1 MTIKLSNAFDE
12 ARNAFLDAVQNK
24 APENKQAE
32 LYGDMVNEIAE
43 EAKRQARQETE
54 NLVAKNPA
62 EAKMSARERK
72 FFNEIETEVGY
83 KEEALLPQE
92 TIDRI
97 FEDLTTEHPL
107 LSKIGLRNASLR
119 VKFLKSE
126 TEGVAVWGKVFG
138 EIKGQ
143 LDAAFSD
150 EETIQNKLTAFVVI
164 PKDLQDYG
172 VSFIESFVRT
182 QINEAFSV
190 ALEAAFVAGDG
201 NDKPVGL
208 DRDIS
213 KGNTNNGV
221 TTYPQKAAQG
231 ELTFAD
237 SDRTVGELTEVYKF
251 HSVKE
256 NGQPLAVEGAVSM
269 IVNPADAWD
278 VKKQYT
284 SLNAQGV
291 YVTALPFNL
300 DVIESVAQA
309 AGKATSFVQGRYD
322 AYLGGGLT
330 VRKYDQTLAIE
341 DMDLYTAKQFAY
353 GKAKDM
359 KAAAVWDLNISNN
372 EEDNGGDL
380 GEE

>member
-1 MTIKLSNAFDE
+1 MTLKLSNAFNE
-12 ARNAFLDAVQNK
+12 ARQAFLNAVQEG
-24 APENKQAE
+24 ADEDRQAE
-32 LYGDMVNEIAE
+32 LYGEMVNEIAE

-54 NLVAKNPA
+54 ALIAKNPA

-72 FFNEIETEVGY
+72 FFNDINKEVGY
-83 KEEALLPQE
+83 KEETLLPQE

-97 FEDLTTEHPL
+97 FEDLTTNHPL
-107 LSKIGLRNASLR
+107 LQKIGLRNASLR

-150 EETIQNKLTAFVVI
+150 EEDIQNKLTAFVVI

-201 NDKPVGL
+201 NDKPIGL
-208 DRDIS
+208 NRDIS
-213 KGNTNNGV
+213 KGATNSGV
-221 TTYPQKAAQG
+221 TTYPEKAAQG
-231 ELTFAD
+231 TLTFAD
-237 SDRTVGELTEVYKF
+237 SKTTVNELTEVYKF
-251 HSVKE
+251 HSTKE
-256 NGQPLAVEGAVSM
+256 NGQPQAVEGLVSM

-291 YVTALPFNL
+291 YVTSLPFNL
-300 DVIESVAQA
+300 DIIESIAQA
-309 AGKATSFVQGRYD
+309 QGKTTTFVQGRYD
-322 AYLGGGLT
+322 AFLGGGLT

-359 KAAAVWDLNISNN
+359 KATAVWTLKVPA
-372 EEDNGGDL
+372 NGGS
-380 GEE
+380 GE

>member
-1 MTIKLSNAFDE
+1 MALELGNEFNE
-12 ARNAFLDAVQNK
+12 ARNAFLNAVQNNE
-24 APENKQAE
+24 PEDKQAE
-32 LYGDMVNEIAE
+32 LYGDMVNQIAE

-54 NLVAKNPA
+54 SVIATNPA

-83 KEEALLPQE
+83 KDEKLLPQE

-107 LSKIGLRNASLR
+107 LSRIGLRNAGLR
-119 VKFLKSE
+119 MKFLRSE

-138 EIKGQ
+138 DIKGQ

-150 EETIQNKLTAFVVI
+150 DEDIQNKLTAFVVV

-172 VSFIESFVRT
+172 VSFIEEFVRT

-201 NDKPVGL
+201 DDKPIGL
-208 DRDIS
+208 NRDIS
-213 KGNTNNGV
+213 NGTTDSGV
-221 TTYPQKAAQG
+221 TTYPEKDPEG

-237 SDRTVGELTEVYKF
+237 ADLTVGELTEVYKY

-256 NGQPLAVEGAVSM
+256 NGQPLAVEGRVSM
-269 IVNPADAWD
+269 VVNPADAWD

-300 DVIESVAQA
+300 DIIESIAQN
-309 AGKATSFVQGRYD
+309 AGKATTFVQGRYD
-322 AYLGGGLT
+322 AFLGGGLT

-353 GKAKDM
+353 GKAKDT
-359 KAAAVWDLNISNN
+359 KATAVWTLNVS
-372 EEDNGGDL
+372 DNVTD
-380 GEE
+380 ESPQA

>member
-1 MTIKLSNAFDE
+1 MTLKLGDE
-12 ARNAFLDAVQNK
+12 FNQARDNFLNAVQNN
-24 APENKQAE
+24 ESEEKQSE
-32 LYGDMVNEIAE
+32 LYGEMVNQIAE

-54 NLVAKNPA
+54 SVIATNPA

-72 FFNEIETEVGY
+72 FFNEIDTNVGY
-83 KEEALLPQE
+83 KEDTLLPQE
-92 TIDRI
+92 TFDRI

-107 LSKIGLRNASLR
+107 LSKIGLRNAGLR
-119 VKFLKSE
+119 MKFLKSE
-126 TEGVAVWGKVFG
+126 TEGVAVWGKIFG

-143 LDAAFSD
+143 LDAAFSE

-164 PKDLQDYG
+164 PKDLQDYN
-172 VSFIESFVRT
+172 VSFIEEFVRT

-201 NDKPVGL
+201 DDKPIGL
-208 DRDIS
+208 NRDIS
-213 KGNTNNGV
+213 NGTTSNGV
-221 TTYPQKAAQG
+221 TTYPEKDPEG

-237 SDRTVGELTEVYKF
+237 ADLTVGELTEVYKY

-256 NGQPLAVEGAVSM
+256 NGQPLAVEGRVSM

-300 DVIESVAQA
+300 DIIESIAQN
-309 AGKATSFVQGRYD
+309 AGKATTFVQGRYD
-322 AYLGGGLT
+322 AFLGGGLT

-353 GKAKDM
+353 GKAKDT
-359 KAAAVWDLNISNN
+359 KATAVWTLNVS
-372 EEDNGGDL
+372 DNGND
-380 GEE
+380 ESPQA

>member
-143 LDAAFSD
+143 LDATFSD
-150 EETIQNKLTAFVVI
+150 EETIQNKLTTFVVI

-213 KGNTNNGV
+213 KGNTNSGV

-237 SDRTVGELTEVYKF
+237 SDKTVGELTEVYKF

-256 NGQPLAVEGAVSM
+256 NGQPLAVEGAVSL

-353 GKAKDM
+353 GKAKDI

-372 EEDNGGDL
+372 EEDNGGDS

>member
-1 MTIKLSNAFDE
+1 MALELGNEFNE
-12 ARNAFLDAVQNK
+12 ARNAFLNAVQNNE
-24 APENKQAE
+24 PEDKQAE
-32 LYGDMVNEIAE
+32 LYGDMVNQIAE

-54 NLVAKNPA
+54 SVIATNPA

-83 KEEALLPQE
+83 KDEKLLPQE

-107 LSKIGLRNASLR
+107 LSRIGLRNAGLR
-119 VKFLKSE
+119 MKFLRSE

-138 EIKGQ
+138 DIKGQ

-150 EETIQNKLTAFVVI
+150 DEDIQNKLTAFVVV

-172 VSFIESFVRT
+172 VSFIEEFVRT

-201 NDKPVGL
+201 DDKPIGL
-208 DRDIS
+208 NRDIS
-213 KGNTNNGV
+213 NGTTDSGV
-221 TTYPQKAAQG
+221 TTYPEKDPEG

-237 SDRTVGELTEVYKF
+237 ADLTVGELTEVYKY

-256 NGQPLAVEGAVSM
+256 NGQPLAVEGRVSM
-269 IVNPADAWD
+269 VVNPADAWD

-300 DVIESVAQA
+300 DIIESIAQN
-309 AGKATSFVQGRYD
+309 AGKVTTFVQGRYD
-322 AYLGGGLT
+322 AFLGGGLT

-353 GKAKDM
+353 GKAKDT
-359 KAAAVWDLNISNN
+359 KATAVWTLNVS
-372 EEDNGGDL
+372 DNVTD
-380 GEE
+380 ESPQA